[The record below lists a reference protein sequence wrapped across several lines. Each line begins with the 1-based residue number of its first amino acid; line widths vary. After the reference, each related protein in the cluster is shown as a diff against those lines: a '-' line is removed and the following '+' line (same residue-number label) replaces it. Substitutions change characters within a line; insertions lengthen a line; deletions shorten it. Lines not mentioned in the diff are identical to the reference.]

1 MTYDLI
7 VIGGGPAGY
16 LAAERAGQ
24 AGLHPLL
31 IEKEHL
37 GGVCLNEGCIPTK
50 TMLYSAKICD
60 QARNGKPYGV
70 RAGEVTLDHGAV
82 LRRKG
87 KTVRKLV
94 AGIRAGL
101 KNCGADVRM
110 GSAEILAR
118 DAERFQIRI
127 SSGSGNG
134 AAGTAGKREAD
145 LPEEDAVVTGKHL
158 LLATGSVPV
167 IPSISGVAEGME
179 NGTVLTSREIL
190 DLPEV
195 PHSLVI
201 VGGGIIGLEM
211 ASYFHSAG
219 SKVTVVE
226 MLDHIAGNTDREIA
240 QILRKDYQKKG
251 MTFYL
256 NTRVTQVKD
265 GAVVCESHD
274 HGDSHGKTFSL
285 TADRILLSIGR
296 EPQTAGLGLEHIG
309 VELDHGRVR
318 TDGRCC
324 TNVPDVYA
332 AGDING
338 ISMLAHT
345 AYREAEVA
353 VNNILGKA
361 DRMQYHAV
369 PSVIYTNP
377 EVAGTGET
385 EETAAAK
392 GVDCKVV
399 RLSMNYSGRYMA
411 ENERGDGICKVLTEK
426 ESQRIIGVHLIGNYS
441 SEIIYGAALM
451 IERGMQVQDIK
462 KMIFP
467 HPTVSEIIREAMFEL

>member
-70 RAGEVTLDHGAV
+70 RAGEVMLDHRAV
-82 LRRKG
+82 LRRKD
-87 KTVRKLV
+87 KIVRKLV
-94 AGIRAGL
+94 AGVRAGL
-101 KNCGADVRM
+101 KNCGAEVRM
-110 GSAEILAR
+110 GSAEILGRNAKG
-118 DAERFQIRI
+118 FQVRI
-127 SSGSGNG
+127 SSGSGSG
-134 AAGTAGKREAD
+134 AAATGGEREAEH
-145 LPEEDAVVTGKHL
+145 PKEDAVVTGKHL

-167 IPSISGVAEGME
+167 IPSIPGVAEGME
-179 NGTVLTSREIL
+179 KGTVLTSREML
-190 DLPEV
+190 DFPEV

-219 SKVTVVE
+219 SEVTVVE
-226 MLDHIAGNTDREIA
+226 MLDHIAGNTDREIG

-256 NTRVTQVKD
+256 NTRVTQIKD
-265 GAVVCESHD
+265 GTVVCESHD
-274 HGDSHGKTFSL
+274 HENSQGKTFSL
-285 TADRILLSIGR
+285 TADRVLLSIGR
-296 EPQTAGLGLEHIG
+296 RPQATGLGLEHIG

-318 TDGRCC
+318 TDERCC
-324 TNVPDVYA
+324 TNVPGVYA

-338 ISMLAHT
+338 MSMLAHT

-353 VNNILGKA
+353 VSNILGKE

-377 EVAGTGET
+377 EVAGVGET
-385 EETAAAK
+385 GETAAAK
-392 GVDCKVV
+392 GVDCRVAG
-399 RLSMNYSGRYMA
+399 LPMNYSGRYMA
-411 ENERGDGICKVLTEK
+411 ENERGDGICKVLAEK

-441 SEIIYGAALM
+441 SEMIYGAALM
-451 IERGMQVQDIK
+451 IEKGMQVQDIK

-467 HPTVSEIIREAMFEL
+467 HPTVSEIIREAVFEL